1 MIQSAGTYQ
10 EEPNRRS
17 ESEFH
22 EYWNNILKCL
32 LWGLERME
40 QMRTV
45 KRNLKKHIILVI
57 TLALML
63 VSVCGCS
70 TTVRQDGRARILIGA
85 SNIDMLVQEVNRA
98 EASHHA
104 PEKQTVKLKSPTY
117 HVIIDG
123 NLGAQTSWG
132 SKEAGDY
139 GTGNGFL
146 DKKCTTYDSLTLL
159 VSEITSGEKTFGY
172 FSCER
177 GEADLLTDTDL
188 ADGVYRAN
196 YFSYDPQFQAD
207 MNNAKNFSSHK
218 NIANLVSEIAASAA
232 KQTESNSVFILL
244 TDLAMQ
250 NESQSNQIAN
260 ALAKYVIDND
270 ALTMSVIGVEADY
283 VGKINNVPRTS
294 IGIEPKRIFGEP
306 SNSNKVFQ
314 RNLYLL
320 VIGAPEQVYET
331 TQQIVDKCK
340 NNRDLSGEGQVKSLY
355 FSGLECVPCSEGNL
369 QGLSGNMMQDEIE
382 PKFTFCGNI
391 AAYGTTDYKARFI
404 FDITHIE
411 DEVSEI
417 ISEIPLASIYKG
429 AAAQDGENIHVECQF
444 PFAIRNDFTLT
455 NPGSS
460 ENGEGSYTFAKNDPA
475 VTVTEI
481 KKLDLEQV
489 DEYSAK
495 ITEDAWTT
503 CDAKTFTQASAPVFD
518 QTSGKIQMEFVIFPS
533 ALQDDLPLI
542 LSVSIQPEFMPDRT
556 QLLDSY
562 SADWLT
568 DWSMDIRTYNQEWDN
583 HAFLFTQAT
592 KTAYLAETFFN
603 TLLYRQVDK
612 NIDDVTAEMC
622 CYEKTFLFGIVKHDE
637 ASKYDKTVEST
648 DSLGWAFSQDQIDNF
663 PNQ

>member
-1 MIQSAGTYQ
+1 M
-10 EEPNRRS
+10 
-17 ESEFH
+17 
-22 EYWNNILKCL
+22 K
-32 LWGLERME
+32 
-40 QMRTV
+40 TV
-45 KRNLKKHIILVI
+45 KRNIAKRVILVI
-57 TLALML
+57 TIALML

-85 SNIDMLVQEVNRA
+85 TNIDLLVDEVNQA
-98 EASHHA
+98 EASHEA
-104 PEKQTVKLKSPTY
+104 PEKETAALKSPTY
-117 HVIIDG
+117 HIIIDG

-177 GEADLLTDTDL
+177 GAADSVTDADL
-188 ADGVYRAN
+188 ADGVFKAN

-207 MNNAKNFSSHK
+207 LNNTKNFSGHK

-232 KQTESNSVFILL
+232 KQTGSNNVFILL
-244 TDLAMQ
+244 SDLAMQ
-250 NESQSNQIAN
+250 NESQSNQIAD
-260 ALAKYVIDND
+260 ALARYVIGND
-270 ALTMSVIGVEADY
+270 ALTMSLIGVTADY

-294 IGIEPKRIFGEP
+294 IGIEPKRIFGEAN
-306 SNSNKVFQ
+306 NSGKVFQ

-355 FSGLECVPCSEGNL
+355 FSGLECVPCSEGNQ
-369 QGLSGNMMQDEIE
+369 QGLTGSITQDEIE
-382 PKFTFCGNI
+382 PKLAFCGNI

-411 DEVSEI
+411 DEDSAV

-429 AAAQDGENIHVECQF
+429 SEAQDGENIHVECQF
-444 PFAIRNDFTLT
+444 PFVVRNDFTLT

-460 ENGEGSYTFAKNDPA
+460 ENGVDTYTFAKNDPQ

-495 ITEDAWTT
+495 ITDAGWTA
-503 CDAKTFTQASAPVFD
+503 CDSKTFTQAGEPVFD
-518 QTSGKIQMEFVIFPS
+518 QASGKIQMGFVVYPS

-542 LSVSIQPEFMPDRT
+542 LSVTIQPEFQPDREK
-556 QLLDSY
+556 LLESY

-568 DWSMDIRTYNQEWDN
+568 EWSMDIKTYNQEWDN

-592 KTAYLAETFFN
+592 KTAYLAETFLN
-603 TLLYRQVDK
+603 NLLDRQIDK
-612 NIDDVTAEMC
+612 NIDDVAAEMS
-622 CYEKTFLFGIVKHDE
+622 CYEKTFLFGIVKHDK
-637 ASKYDKTVEST
+637 ASKYNTAVEAT
-648 DSLGWAFSQDQIDNF
+648 DSLGWAFSQDQVDHF
-663 PNQ
+663 PKK